1 MRSGADPC
9 LRLILARLEH
19 TAGRRDL
26 GPHAPPGDEGAGE
39 RGIGEVDRDRVIEH
53 PAHPGWR
60 SSPGAQWDWLRE
72 AAEAVERMRTQNKP
86 EPPKTNWAIGSMQW
100 EEEQRKR
107 READRAAAAA
117 EDKILLAKLAAASA
131 AEKS

>member
-1 MRSGADPC
+1 VFPKGKHDDQADS
-9 LRLILARLEH
+9 
-19 TAGRRDL
+19 TAQFLDWYKK
-26 GPHAPPGDEGAGE
+26 PGKDQGY
-39 RGIGEVDRDRVIEH
+39 I
-53 PAHPGWR
+53 
-60 SSPGAQWDWLRE
+60 DWLRE

-107 READRAAAAA
+107 RETDRAAAAA